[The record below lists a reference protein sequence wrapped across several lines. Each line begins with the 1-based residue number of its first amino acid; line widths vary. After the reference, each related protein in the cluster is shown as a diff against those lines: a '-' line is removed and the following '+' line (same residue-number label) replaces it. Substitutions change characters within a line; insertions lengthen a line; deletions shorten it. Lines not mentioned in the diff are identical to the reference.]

1 MSAALSVR
9 SPMVAVIAPCRR
21 APRPRPSTGR
31 SHGRRSG
38 SCNGGRRLFS
48 AAGRSPFCIAKDKI
62 AAARRPPLCS
72 GRCRCAR
79 RCRPGPARRQ
89 VIAGRPRWARLPDK
103 RISPWQPIATTPTS
117 SPRTPHH
124 LPITSSRAPALW
136 LSSLSGRARPETAAG
151 SQCHRRR
158 GRRHLRRPDRDA
170 PRHAP

>member
-103 RISPWQPIATTPTS
+103 RISPWQPIATTPTL

-124 LPITSSRAPALW
+124 PPITSSP
-136 LSSLSGRARPETAAG
+136 SSSSMVIVPSRTSPTRDRCRKSMSSAAR
-151 SQCHRRR
+151 SQTSST
-158 GRRHLRRPDRDA
+158 P
-170 PRHAP
+170 